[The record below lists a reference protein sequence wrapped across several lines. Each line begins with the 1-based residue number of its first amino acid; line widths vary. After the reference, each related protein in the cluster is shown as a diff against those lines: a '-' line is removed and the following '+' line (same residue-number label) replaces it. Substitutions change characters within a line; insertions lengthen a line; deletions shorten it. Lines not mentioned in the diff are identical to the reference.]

1 MKTRLKTP
9 ALIAV
14 LLSLGATT
22 AMAQLGAG
30 IGPGTRQ
37 GMGGGIGLSVVWV
50 VSQENTPGYALM
62 TAEERNAHRDQMRS
76 VKSYEECKTY
86 MDDHHRKMQAR
97 AKERGSAL
105 QVMRA
110 DPCRNMKA
118 RVIAQ

>member
-1 MKTRLKTP
+1 MNTP
-9 ALIAV
+9 VMNSTLIA
-14 LLSLGATT
+14 LLLGLGATT
-22 AMAQLGAG
+22 ALAELGTG

-37 GMGGGIGLSVVWV
+37 GMGPSVGWA